1 MLISSLKR
9 SSVQLYLHAR
19 ATWCGSIGVV
29 RNQFARATLM
39 IGLMAP
45 AVAPLHAQER
55 PQDIA
60 KDVLFPVM
68 IANTADAN
76 CEQIEVN
83 SNALRIYLLQSEERF
98 VEIGENASRW
108 LGVRYSSDDFSQYH
122 ANFANIHGLTESSS
136 RDEFCDSV
144 LQEIESGTTIG
155 GLLFK
160 PSN

>member
-1 MLISSLKR
+1 MIWRCSL
-9 SSVQLYLHAR
+9 
-19 ATWCGSIGVV
+19 GVV
-29 RNQFARATLM
+29 RNQFARATLV
-39 IGLMAP
+39 IGLMVP
-45 AVAPLHAQER
+45 AVAPLNAQET

-60 KDVLFPVM
+60 IDVLFPVM

-144 LQEIESGTTIG
+144 LQEFESGTTIG
-155 GLLFK
+155 GLLFQ

>member
-1 MLISSLKR
+1 MLK
-9 SSVQLYLHAR
+9 SVTKSHPLQLLLQAR
-19 ATWCGSIGVV
+19 AICVGALKVLG
-29 RNQFARATLM
+29 NQFARAALV
-39 IGLMAP
+39 IGLMVP
-45 AVAPLHAQER
+45 AVAPLHAQET

-60 KDVLFPVM
+60 IDVLFPVM
-68 IANTADAN
+68 IANAADAN

-83 SNALRIYLLQSEERF
+83 SNSLRIYLLQSEERF

-136 RDEFCDSV
+136 RDEFCASV
-144 LQEIESGTTIG
+144 VQEIESGTTIG
-155 GLLFK
+155 GLLLQ